1 MKNNKTYLLALLTIV
16 LVFNSCDTNTEE
28 FQTVS
33 PSDSFE
39 TSSGSVII
47 NPLSNTFEIVVTA
60 SEAHTADRS
69 VPIEVSS
76 ESTGSALE
84 YSFSGNVGIRA
95 GELKGSTIIGFDLV
109 NIPPGVTKNLILR
122 LVSTSEEITI
132 TYTKICVSND
142 VELAIN
148 FDDYPDE
155 TSWEITDSA
164 NSVVE
169 SGGPYP
175 GESAF
180 NGSYTLPDGD
190 YTFTISDAYGDGICC
205 SYGVGSYVLGLP
217 ACLTTLGQGAEFG
230 TSESFTFSLP

>member
-1 MKNNKTYLLALLTIV
+1 
-16 LVFNSCDTNTEE
+16 
-28 FQTVS
+28 
-33 PSDSFE
+33 
-39 TSSGSVII
+39 
-47 NPLSNTFEIVVTA
+47 
-60 SEAHTADRS
+60 
-69 VPIEVSS
+69 
-76 ESTGSALE
+76 
-84 YSFSGNVGIRA
+84 
-95 GELKGSTIIGFDLV
+95 
-109 NIPPGVTKNLILR
+109 
-122 LVSTSEEITI
+122 VSTSEEITI

-175 GESAF
+175 GETAF
-180 NGSYTLPDGD
+180 NGYYTLPDGD